1 MPHCRCQVEN
11 DITQLERQ
19 QQNKI
24 FKNKKELFIM
34 SRIPVCMCKNC
45 NSVGTVK
52 VPIAKRGDRYGY
64 LCDYHARHLEG
75 YSHEN
80 DYRYGNRKK
89 NGFTFSI
96 ELEVSNANTKARGEL
111 VDFGFIP
118 TSDCTVSA
126 EYKSPIYEGLNALSK
141 QCVSIEGLMASG
153 NIRIGNECGTHF
165 HCGHREY
172 INGTTMRYL
181 RRFNNS
187 LFVPLSNAIM
197 QDTEK
202 SKRFFGRLPNE
213 WARPVTVNSPSGNV
227 NGGYMEHSAMFNLQH
242 DYTIEF
248 RQAKFVNAEQYM
260 QVAKFAKDVTNA
272 IIENFIKHFNDTEWD
287 TRRYPTKTAYRKHKA
302 DVTAQKLV
310 KLYEKYTANI

>member
-1 MPHCRCQVEN
+1 
-11 DITQLERQ
+11 
-19 QQNKI
+19 
-24 FKNKKELFIM
+24 M
-34 SRIPVCMCKNC
+34 SRIQKCMCKNC
-45 NSVGTVK
+45 GNAGTVR
-52 VPIAKRGDRYGY
+52 VPIAKRGGRDGWMCTMHAERELGY
-64 LCDYHARHLEG
+64 CTENNYRHGVE
-75 YSHEN
+75 
-80 DYRYGNRKK
+80 KK
-89 NGFTFSI
+89 DCFTFSK
-96 ELEVSNANTKARGEL
+96 ELETSYSTMRARGEL
-111 VDFGFIP
+111 LDFGFIA
-118 TSDCTVSA
+118 TSDVTVDV

-141 QCVSIEGLMASG
+141 QCVSIEKLMASG
-153 NIRIGNECGTHF
+153 DIRIGNECGTHF

-197 QDTEK
+197 ADTQK
-202 SKRFFGRLPNE
+202 SARFFGRLPNS
-213 WARPVTVNSPSGNV
+213 WAEPVTMHDPSGNFD
-227 NGGYMEHSAMFNLQH
+227 GGYMKHSAMFNLQH

-248 RQAKFVNAEQYM
+248 RQAKFVNAKQYM

-272 IIENFIKHFNDTEWD
+272 IIENFIKHFNDAEWD